1 MVIGVWGGGG
11 CDNVLDEYYTWP
23 MELVAVV
30 NMLHMLAYGH
40 QGVCDNVLDEYLCVG
55 IMALHYSLL
64 QILQFA
70 LIAARMRL
78 VTFFGGVVGLSARG
92 RPLWCDA
99 SDSNGTPSS
108 TTTNRSGSLN
118 RSLPPA
124 SPARDKDR
132 PLLPI
137 SLFIALGDS
146 FANQDADTA
155 QIARWTAF
163 FFVGLHP
170 SSEHCSIYM
179 PLKHMSSRRFLPD
192 WHGVRTLGPVS
203 FPMLLTGRRT
213 ELVQHIQSLG
223 GPPILLW
230 ILPAQD
236 RLLLSD
242 GTCALSDD
250 VLAFPCITYN
260 ALNGFY
266 FPLRVVL
273 QPVLVPALPDTAA
286 QEHLQLL
293 LFGLAQLH
301 LPATRNIFFCFKNV
315 FTFWTCCTKL
325 CACHYVVVWNALAT
339 VSVAAVCHSFAWFC
353 RLHVWSIWS
362 FSTAT
367 VACFTCCLIWI
378 LSLLE

>member
-1 MVIGVWGGGG
+1 MTRISHGPRNLLPLLTCCTCSLMVMGGGG
-11 CDNVLDEYYTWP
+11 GVGDSVPDEYYTWP
-23 MELVAVV
+23 RELVAVV

-163 FFVGLHP
+163 FL
-170 SSEHCSIYM
+170 
-179 PLKHMSSRRFLPD
+179 
-192 WHGVRTLGPVS
+192 
-203 FPMLLTGRRT
+203 
-213 ELVQHIQSLG
+213 
-223 GPPILLW
+223 
-230 ILPAQD
+230 
-236 RLLLSD
+236 
-242 GTCALSDD
+242 
-250 VLAFPCITYN
+250 
-260 ALNGFY
+260 
-266 FPLRVVL
+266 
-273 QPVLVPALPDTAA
+273 
-286 QEHLQLL
+286 
-293 LFGLAQLH
+293 
-301 LPATRNIFFCFKNV
+301 
-315 FTFWTCCTKL
+315 
-325 CACHYVVVWNALAT
+325 
-339 VSVAAVCHSFAWFC
+339 
-353 RLHVWSIWS
+353 
-362 FSTAT
+362 
-367 VACFTCCLIWI
+367 
-378 LSLLE
+378 

>member
-163 FFVGLHP
+163 FL
-170 SSEHCSIYM
+170 
-179 PLKHMSSRRFLPD
+179 
-192 WHGVRTLGPVS
+192 
-203 FPMLLTGRRT
+203 
-213 ELVQHIQSLG
+213 
-223 GPPILLW
+223 
-230 ILPAQD
+230 
-236 RLLLSD
+236 
-242 GTCALSDD
+242 
-250 VLAFPCITYN
+250 
-260 ALNGFY
+260 
-266 FPLRVVL
+266 
-273 QPVLVPALPDTAA
+273 
-286 QEHLQLL
+286 
-293 LFGLAQLH
+293 
-301 LPATRNIFFCFKNV
+301 
-315 FTFWTCCTKL
+315 
-325 CACHYVVVWNALAT
+325 
-339 VSVAAVCHSFAWFC
+339 
-353 RLHVWSIWS
+353 
-362 FSTAT
+362 
-367 VACFTCCLIWI
+367 
-378 LSLLE
+378 